1 MKEKAKVFLKWA
13 DEKFGTKSYVKA
25 EELYRISMPI
35 YRNCE
40 LLNMVRRVASPTFFK
55 LKIMVGIKKP
65 PFKLHLGCGGKHFD
79 GYVNID
85 FRATY
90 GADMV
95 CDARKLPFDDS
106 SVAIIESYH
115 FFEHI
120 PKHDV
125 PSLLTEWRRV
135 LMPDGGGRLVI
146 ECPDFDAL
154 LNQYLN
160 NGGDVGGEDILT
172 YIFGGYR
179 FPGDVHC
186 YGYNFKRLKRLLE
199 TMGFSDVTQKE
210 ATDSH
215 IKDYPC
221 LRVEAVK

>member
-1 MKEKAKVFLKWA
+1 MKEKVKAILKWV
-13 DEKFGTKSYVKA
+13 DEKYNTKSYEKG
-25 EELYRISMPI
+25 EKLYMSCISI
-35 YRNCE
+35 YRNGE
-40 LLNMVRRVASPTFFK
+40 ILNKVRRVASPTFFK
-55 LKIMVGIKKP
+55 LKILVGIKKP

-79 GYVNID
+79 GYVNSD
-85 FRATY
+85 FRATS

-125 PSLLTEWRRV
+125 TAMLTEWRRV
-135 LMPDGGGRLVI
+135 LMPDGRGKLVI

-154 LNQYLN
+154 LNQYTEK
-160 NGGDVGGEDILT
+160 GGEVGVDDILT
-172 YIFGGYR
+172 HIFGGYR

-186 YGYNFKRLKRLLE
+186 FGYNFKRLKRLLE
-199 TMGFSDVTQKE
+199 GMGFSGVTQKE

-215 IKDYPC
+215 ILECPC
-221 LRVEAVK
+221 LRVEGVK